1 MLFILMF
8 PITLLFSLFG
18 WIFGLIGGLFGLI
31 FSIAGG
37 LLGLVLR
44 LITWGGIVAGG
55 IFLFKAIF
63 GHRSSNS
70 GDSEDSQEN
79 FKSFYA
85 DKSSR
90 VE

>member
-8 PITLLFSLFG
+8 PITLLISLFG

-55 IFLFKAIF
+55 IFLLKAIF
-63 GHRSSNS
+63 GHHPSNS
-70 GDSEDSQEN
+70 GDPKDSQEN